1 MFKWLQAYNKASAQT
16 KVFVLNWLVYGLAI
30 ILTTVY
36 CYARLDYVRSYKT
49 APSQVHQEATKH

>member
-1 MFKWLQAYNKASAQT
+1 MFKWLRDYNNASAQT

-36 CYARLDYVRSYKT
+36 CYARLDFVRSYKT
-49 APSQVHQEATKH
+49 PTNQVHHDG